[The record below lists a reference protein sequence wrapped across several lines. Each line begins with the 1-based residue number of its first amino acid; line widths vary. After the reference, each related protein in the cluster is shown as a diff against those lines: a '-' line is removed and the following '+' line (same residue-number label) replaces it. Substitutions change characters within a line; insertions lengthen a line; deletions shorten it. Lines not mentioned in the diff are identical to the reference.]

1 MSVTVADLLNLP
13 SLRQAKVL
21 GGRNGLGKI
30 VSSISVL
37 ESVDPGI
44 LIDPLFPQGEFYG
57 SEIVITG
64 FLNCRDDV
72 QRQCDNLRRL
82 AQGGEVGLILYYVG
96 IYMPKVDPK
105 LIQLADELDFV
116 LICMPEGEQALR
128 YGEVINDVTACI
140 FRDQAKQNSIVL
152 DILERVSALPKHQQS
167 VNTVMKMLSD
177 RICATAILC
186 DAAFHILNL
195 VTWPRSTEN
204 RVKEEMER
212 MREFPPSG
220 GSIAY
225 PFAGDCR
232 LYRTAIRTDSE
243 QTMELLL
250 LKAGLPL
257 ETDTLSQIAD
267 AARICINIWG
277 RKHGEVAIHELVRA
291 ILQDEPMKMYR
302 LAEIFHID
310 IAAIH
315 EMWILDSGQTKE
327 ATAYKEQLA

>member
-177 RICATAILC
+177 RICATVILC

-204 RVKEEMER
+204 RIKEEMER
-212 MREFPPSG
+212 LRAFPSSG
-220 GSIAY
+220 GASRIPLPGIAGCTAMPSRPTAGKPWSY
-225 PFAGDCR
+225 CCSKQACHWKRTPFPKSWMQQGFASTFGVASTGRWPSMNWYGPFCR
-232 LYRTAIRTDSE
+232 TSL
-243 QTMELLL
+243 
-250 LKAGLPL
+250 
-257 ETDTLSQIAD
+257 
-267 AARICINIWG
+267 
-277 RKHGEVAIHELVRA
+277 
-291 ILQDEPMKMYR
+291 
-302 LAEIFHID
+302 
-310 IAAIH
+310 
-315 EMWILDSGQTKE
+315 
-327 ATAYKEQLA
+327 

>member
-177 RICATAILC
+177 RICATVILC

-204 RVKEEMER
+204 RIKEEMER
-212 MREFPPSG
+212 LRAFPSSG
-220 GSIAY
+220 GEHRVSLCRGLPAVPQCHQDRQRANHGVIAAQSRLAIGSGR
-225 PFAGDCR
+225 PFPNRGCNKDLHQHLGMQARGSGHPRTGASHFAGRAYEDVPPGGDLSHRYCR
-232 LYRTAIRTDSE
+232 H
-243 QTMELLL
+243 
-250 LKAGLPL
+250 P
-257 ETDTLSQIAD
+257 
-267 AARICINIWG
+267 
-277 RKHGEVAIHELVRA
+277 
-291 ILQDEPMKMYR
+291 
-302 LAEIFHID
+302 
-310 IAAIH
+310 
-315 EMWILDSGQTKE
+315 
-327 ATAYKEQLA
+327 

>member
-128 YGEVINDVTACI
+128 YGEVINDVNACI

-195 VTWPRSTEN
+195 APQHGEPGQGRD
-204 RVKEEMER
+204 
-212 MREFPPSG
+212 G
-220 GSIAY
+220 AH
-225 PFAGDCR
+225 AGIPAQRRKHSLSLCR
-232 LYRTAIRTDSE
+232 
-243 QTMELLL
+243 
-250 LKAGLPL
+250 GLPAVPNRHQ
-257 ETDTLSQIAD
+257 DRQRA
-267 AARICINIWG
+267 N
-277 RKHGEVAIHELVRA
+277 HG
-291 ILQDEPMKMYR
+291 
-302 LAEIFHID
+302 
-310 IAAIH
+310 
-315 EMWILDSGQTKE
+315 T
-327 ATAYKEQLA
+327 ATAQSGAAAGNGHPFPDRGCGQDLYQYLGTQARGGGHP

>member
-72 QRQCDNLRRL
+72 QRQCDYLRRL

-152 DILERVSALPKHQQS
+152 DILERVSALPKQVREYGDENAQRSDLRYGDPVRRSLSYFEPGYLAPQHGEPGQGRDGAHAGIPAQRRKHSLSLCRGLPAVPNRHQ
-167 VNTVMKMLSD
+167 D
-177 RICATAILC
+177 RQRANHGTATAQSG
-186 DAAFHILNL
+186 AAAGNGH
-195 VTWPRSTEN
+195 P
-204 RVKEEMER
+204 
-212 MREFPPSG
+212 FPDRG
-220 GSIAY
+220 CGQ
-225 PFAGDCR
+225 D
-232 LYRTAIRTDSE
+232 LYQYLGT
-243 QTMELLL
+243 
-250 LKAGLPL
+250 
-257 ETDTLSQIAD
+257 
-267 AARICINIWG
+267 
-277 RKHGEVAIHELVRA
+277 
-291 ILQDEPMKMYR
+291 
-302 LAEIFHID
+302 
-310 IAAIH
+310 
-315 EMWILDSGQTKE
+315 
-327 ATAYKEQLA
+327 